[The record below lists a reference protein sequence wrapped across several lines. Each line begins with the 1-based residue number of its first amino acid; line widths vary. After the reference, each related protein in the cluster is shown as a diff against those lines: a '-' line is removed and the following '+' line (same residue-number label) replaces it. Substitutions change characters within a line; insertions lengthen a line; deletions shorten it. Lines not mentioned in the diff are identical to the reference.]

1 MKAYFK
7 ELNEKIGTLL
17 SILLK
22 KNSAINSS
30 ENETSED
37 SRALTKA
44 AS

>member
-1 MKAYFK
+1 L
-7 ELNEKIGTLL
+7 LN
-17 SILLK
+17 
-22 KNSAINSS
+22 KNSAINSL

>member
-1 MKAYFK
+1 
-7 ELNEKIGTLL
+7 
-17 SILLK
+17 LLK

-30 ENETSED
+30 INETSED